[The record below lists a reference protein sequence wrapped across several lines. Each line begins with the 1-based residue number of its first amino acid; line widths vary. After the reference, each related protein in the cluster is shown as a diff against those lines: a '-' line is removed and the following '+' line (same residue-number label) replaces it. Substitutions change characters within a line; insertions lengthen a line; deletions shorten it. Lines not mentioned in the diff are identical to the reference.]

1 MTKLEL
7 LGHDENG
14 KKLSLEEVF
23 ELEQVHLRWRVNSL
37 ITSLSASFYQSRLYD
52 YNQKRVQE
60 KFLSQLT
67 EFYNEVGKWQF
78 NGEKKQLEFDF

>member
-1 MTKLEL
+1 MTKMEL

-14 KKLSLEEVF
+14 KKLSLKEIF
-23 ELEQVHLRWRVNSL
+23 ELEQTHLRWRVNSL

-52 YNQKRVQE
+52 YNQRRVQE
-60 KFLSQLT
+60 KFLEQLT

-78 NGEKKQLEFDF
+78 NGEKNN